1 MEKLGVDHSTLSR
14 YRRVVT
20 KHDSR
25 SKKGRERLT
34 ARRLA
39 GGGRKT
45 VLTDEQE
52 AALEEWIMGKRR
64 DKLRVTEKMVKDH
77 ARAIYGIKASNMV
90 SLSCCTSLG
99 STRTRFRGGLADGEG
114 RNGG

>member
-1 MEKLGVDHSTLSR
+1 
-14 YRRVVT
+14 
-20 KHDSR
+20 
-25 SKKGRERLT
+25 
-34 ARRLA
+34 
-39 GGGRKT
+39 